1 MYGYGDYYG
10 DEKGGSE
17 TTYFADTDGV
27 CPHCQKHVHFSKHD
41 EVEYLVN
48 GRYLP
53 LSGSI
58 PGALLLRLPILQRNR
73 ESIKVG
79 ISKCP
84 SCKKAIVSVD
94 FGEEGIRLGY
104 PTQGSKPI
112 DDAVPKDIAKDY
124 QESLLV
130 LQYSSNAS
138 AALSRRCLENILK
151 NHGFSNNKLSEKI
164 KAAKPSLPSYIVECI
179 DASRMIGNLA
189 AHPNVDDCS
198 GTLLD
203 VDREEAELIIHMLD
217 DLFDHYYIKPKKN
230 KEVMAKFDGKVSGKR
245 GINQGL

>member
-10 DEKGGSE
+10 DEINESE

-27 CPHCQKHVHFSKHD
+27 CPHCQKHVHFIKHEEVEFLDKGRYYPLSSSINGTFIFRLPIQQSKHD
-41 EVEYLVN
+41 K
-48 GRYLP
+48 
-53 LSGSI
+53 
-58 PGALLLRLPILQRNR
+58 
-73 ESIKVG
+73 IKVG
-79 ISKCP
+79 FSKCP
-84 SCKKAIVSVD
+84 SCKKAIVSVN

-104 PTQGSKPI
+104 PTQGSKPV
-112 DDAVPKDIAKDY
+112 DDAVPKEIAKDY

-151 NHGFSNNKLSEKI
+151 NHGFANNKLSEKI

-189 AHPNVDDCS
+189 AHPNVDNCS

-203 VDREEAELIIHMLD
+203 VDREEAELIIHMLE

-230 KEVMAKFDGKVSGKR
+230 KDVMAKFDGKVSGKH
-245 GINQGL
+245 ISKQGL